1 MNLLSYRIPRSYDLA
16 GEAAM
21 MVHSDVFERFMPGDT
36 IPVMTQAVM
45 ENALYP
51 RIINQLFE
59 DVAEKQ

>member
-1 MNLLSYRIPRSYDLA
+1 MSSSGLRT
-16 GEAAM
+16 
-21 MVHSDVFERFMPGDT
+21 GDT

-51 RIINQLFE
+51 RIIDQLFE